1 MISNQTNQKYVKNLE
16 LLGKNFHTVNN
27 RKQAK
32 LLNEDYKADI
42 YIDEYYSKDFPTI
55 KNYKP
60 TF

>member
-16 LLGKNFHTVNN
+16 LLGKNFHTVTN
-27 RKQAK
+27 RKQTK

-42 YIDEYYSKDFPTI
+42 YIDEYYSKDFSTI